1 MNTTIPAPSESQW
14 TAFESEV
21 KTLLFNL
28 IPSIEDDYRCTDD
41 PEDNEDNED
50 GEPGIC
56 VTVGATI
63 AEDGEISWSYQTGD
77 NSFTGGAYG
86 HPVWGVG
93 YLYRGSNPEE
103 IAKGIVDEIAGQTV
117 Y

>member
-1 MNTTIPAPSESQW
+1 MNSTTPAPSESQW
-14 TAFESEV
+14 AAFETEI
-21 KTLLFNL
+21 KTLLVNL
-28 IPSIEDDYRCTDD
+28 IPSIDDDYRCTDD
-41 PEDNEDNED
+41 PEDNE
-50 GEPGIC
+50 PGIC

-63 AEDGEISWSYQTGD
+63 GEDGEISWSYQTGD